1 MKKILTLIPVAAA
14 ALIGV
19 AAPAHAHTPSITSKC
34 QTLTVDLKWYEDDST
49 VTVTIDGTP
58 TTISFDEDYHATF
71 TGTKTWAVTVDN
83 NGEGYDLDQA
93 GTFDP
98 CTPSTSTTA
107 VPTTTTVQIDIQVT
121 QTRGFYG
128 YDCDTKS
135 AWVEFRNDGTA
146 DDRVSVAGR
155 EVRVPA
161 NGFGR
166 INLDRLADGRF
177 LYGPI
182 ASLVDNA
189 PVTVERRPLIDATGA
204 VSIPCVYLDTA
215 VESRELPQ
223 TLAFTGFGAAERA
236 GLALGLLVIG
246 AGLMLATQGRKAVR

>member
-1 MKKILTLIPVAAA
+1 MKKLLTLIPVAAA
-14 ALIGV
+14 TLIGV

-58 TTISFDEDYHATF
+58 TTISFDDDYHATF
-71 TGTKTWAVTVDN
+71 TGTKTWAVAVDN
-83 NGEGYDLDQA
+83 NGEGYDLAQS

-98 CTPSTSTTA
+98 CTPATTSTT
-107 VPTTTTVQIDIQVT
+107 TTTPVQIDIQVT

-189 PVTVERRPLIDATGA
+189 PVTVERRPVIDATGA
-204 VSIPCVYLDTA
+204 VSTPCVYLDTA

-236 GLALGLLVIG
+236 GLAVGLLVIG